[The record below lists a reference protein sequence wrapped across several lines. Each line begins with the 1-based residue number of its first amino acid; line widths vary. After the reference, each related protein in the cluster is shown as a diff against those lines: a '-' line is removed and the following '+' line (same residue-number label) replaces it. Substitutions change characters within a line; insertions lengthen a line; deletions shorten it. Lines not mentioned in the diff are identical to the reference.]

1 MNQSASTF
9 AGAVSFTPFSRG
21 NFNAG
26 LTCYTH
32 YIGRNGLSKIYVPS
46 TKSATLYRSRRL
58 KNYNSG
64 AQKSCSL
71 KCYKLVEEG
80 LLGVKLC
87 AHEPRH
93 YLNQQ
98 FHNQQNYQV
107 WKPVAIWVTLL
118 LVYNRGF
125 GSTDPQRVFRDGI
138 VCFT

>member
-9 AGAVSFTPFSRG
+9 AGAVSFPPFSRG

-32 YIGRNGLSKIYVPS
+32 YICRNGLSKIYVPS
-46 TKSATLYRSRRL
+46 TKLATLYRSRRL

-87 AHEPRH
+87 AHEPWH
-93 YLNQQ
+93 FSNQQ

-107 WKPVAIWVTLL
+107 WKPVAIWATLL
-118 LVYNRGF
+118 LVYNRRV
-125 GSTDPQRVFRDGI
+125 GSTDP
-138 VCFT
+138 